1 MKLSSAVRKRAGR
14 AKPAT
19 ATRSPDLSAL
29 PKRELVALVCE
40 LQARV
45 DQWKVTLALPP
56 ENPSVM
62 DTVPAQSPLPARIPC
77 LVIDESVRSGQVIEF
92 PEGDVTVVGSVGSGA
107 EIVAGGSIHV
117 YGSLRGR
124 ALAGTGGDPAAR
136 IFCRRFQ
143 AELLAINGSY
153 RLADNFPAELRDR
166 AVQAR
171 LDGMR
176 MSLTPLD

>member
-1 MKLSSAVRKRAGR
+1 MKRSSAVPKR
-14 AKPAT
+14 
-19 ATRSPDLSAL
+19 ATRSSDLSAL
-29 PKRELVALVCE
+29 SKRELVALVSE

-45 DQWKVTLALPP
+45 EQGQVIAVVSP
-56 ENPSVM
+56 ESPSM
-62 DTVPAQSPLPARIPC
+62 PDTAPAQPGRPAHIPC

-92 PEGDVTVVGSVGSGA
+92 HQGDVTVVGSVGSGA

-117 YGSLRGR
+117 YGTLRGR
-124 ALAGTGGDPAAR
+124 ALAGTAGDPTAR

-143 AELLAINGSY
+143 PEILAINGSY
-153 RLADNFPAELRDR
+153 RLADNFFSAELWDR

-171 LDGMR
+171 LEGMT

>member
-1 MKLSSAVRKRAGR
+1 MAAPGFRQSPRSLSPDEGWRGR
-14 AKPAT
+14 AFSRPEARPNT
-19 ATRSPDLSAL
+19 A
-29 PKRELVALVCE
+29 
-40 LQARV
+40 
-45 DQWKVTLALPP
+45 
-56 ENPSVM
+56 
-62 DTVPAQSPLPARIPC
+62 PAQSGRPAHIPC

-92 PEGDVTVVGSVGSGA
+92 PQGDVTVVGSVGSGA

>member
-1 MKLSSAVRKRAGR
+1 MKRSSAVPKRAGR
-14 AKPAT
+14 AKRGSL
-19 ATRSPDLSAL
+19 TRSPDLSAL
-29 PKRELVALVCE
+29 GKRELVALVCE

-45 DQWKVTLALPP
+45 EQAQVIGAVSP
-56 ENPSVM
+56 ESPSTA
-62 DTVPAQSPLPARIPC
+62 DTAPAQSGGPRISC

-153 RLADNFPAELRDR
+153 RLTDNFPAELRDR